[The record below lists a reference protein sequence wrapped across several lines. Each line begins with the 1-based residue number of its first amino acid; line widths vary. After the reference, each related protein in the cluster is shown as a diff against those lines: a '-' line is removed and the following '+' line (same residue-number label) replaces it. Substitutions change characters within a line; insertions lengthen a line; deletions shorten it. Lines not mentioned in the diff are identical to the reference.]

1 METTRS
7 SQLSQPESVKFDSST
22 RYMVDTRKHYLLAS
36 NTDSLESL
44 LKNQSEQLL
53 KVLIELKSE
62 YDLIIRESTVKKHL
76 IEEYT
81 KKINML
87 QKANSNLEKKQEEQK
102 ELSENIRE
110 GIEKK
115 KNKKNEE
122 LYSKQTFEKHVD
134 KLSKDLLLI
143 QKNIIRCES
152 QSDLLDKKKERLLFD
167 ENYIKL
173 RKNQIQFKI
182 DEQNKLNMKN
192 KNENDLQIEFYE
204 TVIKQKSMFMQLSDD
219 KKERQKKIEQ
229 EAKIDSNDKQEVEKR
244 RKLMLLMLYNQYLKQ
259 RMVKQLKKYEEIEF
273 TFEKIRDIV
282 GTQDLSII
290 INFVL
295 ERNKRYNYDLN
306 IVDEKQKKIDKLK
319 KDIKKLKT
327 KLTSLKND
335 IIVNENIKEDSKLE
349 RSIQEHNGLDKN
361 DIELIKIENEKNQE
375 LNILGKKYNE
385 VSLSYNQVLTNIK
398 AMQDFDKAHPLDI
411 GEEEEEKKK
420 EKNEI
425 KNSSHLTKDEEINI
439 QKYEH
444 LLKKILKVFNI
455 LYLCKTKQEFINLM
469 KEKGISQYETINIS
483 DNKNTMRNNKKN
495 RTRRNTRRS
504 SVKINTKTINK
515 KTTDEEDDLSNN
527 DQDKYIIK
535 KFINEQKKEIDDF
548 IKIKKV
554 EIKNNPNNK

>member
-62 YDLIIRESTVKKHL
+62 YDLILRESTVKKHL

-229 EAKIDSNDKQEVEKR
+229 EAKVDSNDKQEVEKR

-259 RMVKQLKKYEEIEF
+259 RMVKQLKRYEEIEF

-295 ERNKRYNYDLN
+295 ERNKRYNYNLN

-319 KDIKKLKT
+319 KDIKKLKA

-411 GEEEEEKKK
+411 GEEEEKK

-469 KEKGISQYETINIS
+469 KEKGIGQYETINIS

-527 DQDKYIIK
+527 DQDKYIMK
-535 KFINEQKKEIDDF
+535 RFINEQKKEIDDF

-554 EIKNNPNNK
+554 EIKNNPNNKVY

>member
-229 EAKIDSNDKQEVEKR
+229 EAKVDSNDKQEVEKR

-349 RSIQEHNGLDKN
+349 RSIQEHNGLDKK

-411 GEEEEEKKK
+411 GEEEEEKK

-469 KEKGISQYETINIS
+469 KEKGIGQYETINIS

-527 DQDKYIIK
+527 DQDKYIMK
-535 KFINEQKKEIDDF
+535 RFINEQKKEIDDF

-554 EIKNNPNNK
+554 EIKNDSNNK